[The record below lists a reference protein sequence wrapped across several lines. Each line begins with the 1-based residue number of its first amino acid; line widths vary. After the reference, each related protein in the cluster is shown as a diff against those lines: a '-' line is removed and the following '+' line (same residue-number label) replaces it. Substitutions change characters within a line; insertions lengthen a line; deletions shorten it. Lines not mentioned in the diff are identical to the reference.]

1 MLFPDSRILIF
12 CKAPVEGK
20 VKTRLEPAISAE
32 AAKNIHIE
40 LALKTISLAVN
51 SDLCPVDLWCH
62 PDTQH
67 EFFQQCKKKIAINCY
82 AQEGDDLGK
91 RMDYALRKTLEKN
104 HSAILIGTD
113 CPSLT
118 IDDFEDGFRALEQKS
133 DVVIGPTED
142 GGYSLIGLKTAQA
155 AIFEDID
162 WGTSTVFTA
171 TMKNIRHQHLQC
183 FELPEQWDIDRY
195 EDYQRYLG
203 M

>member
-1 MLFPDSRILIF
+1 MFFPDSRILIF
-12 CKAPVEGK
+12 CKAPVTGK
-20 VKTRLEPAISAE
+20 VKTRLQPELSAKDS
-32 AAKNIHIE
+32 KNIHIE

-51 SDLCPVDLWCH
+51 SDLCQVDLWCH

-67 EFFQQCKKKIAINCY
+67 EFFQQCKKDFSIACF
-82 AQEGDDLGK
+82 AQEGDDLGQ
-91 RMDYALRKTLEKN
+91 RMYHALRKTLERK
-104 HSAILIGTD
+104 HSAILIGSD

-118 IDDFEDGFRALEQKS
+118 VGDFEDGFRAL
-133 DVVIGPTED
+133 DRGHDIVIASTED

-162 WGTSTVFTA
+162 WGTSTVFTT
-171 TMKNIRHQHLQC
+171 TMNKIRHQHLQC